1 MPPTLGTRHSQLTGI
16 QTFEWQ
22 TYTLPAQPSPNI
34 QTEEITMARSDIRQ
48 QNAERRLS
56 HARWATEARSGM
68 KTAMIG
74 VGMALV
80 FVLFFVVRH

>member
-1 MPPTLGTRHSQLTGI
+1 
-16 QTFEWQ
+16 
-22 TYTLPAQPSPNI
+22 
-34 QTEEITMARSDIRQ
+34 MARSDIRQ

-80 FVLFFVVRH
+80 FVLFFVVWH